1 MRPITSKDLDKIDG
15 RLSPRD
21 HAILTDLDRTQ
32 VLTGVQLQRLHFTH
46 IDTRSRARDRRRVLQ
61 RLGDLGLVSTVDR
74 RVGGS
79 QAGSAG
85 HVYTLTSVGRS
96 LLGGHHQQPATGE
109 HRRSPGAPFLTHA
122 LAISEIYV
130 RLMEASRDHDFH
142 VARFTAEPICHTHHD
157 RPLKP
162 DAYLVLHTATHRDCW
177 WLEIDQATESLPR
190 IKRKCRTYLEFLA
203 YGGLGPDGVPPRILY
218 TTPNIQRCEAIKN
231 VITQLSTQDNH
242 LIGVITH
249 ADASKFLITELL
261 TTQ

>member
-1 MRPITSKDLDKIDG
+1 MRPITSKDLDKIA
-15 RLSPRD
+15 RSLSPRD

-61 RLGDLGLVSTVDR
+61 RLTALGLVSTLDR

-79 QAGSAG
+79 PAGSTS
-85 HVYTLTSVGRS
+85 HVYTLTPVGRS
-96 LLGGHHQQPATGE
+96 LLVGHHQHQ
-109 HRRSPGAPFLTHA
+109 HRRNPGAPFITHA

-130 RLMEASRDHDFH
+130 TLTEASRDHDFH
-142 VARFTAEPICHTHHD
+142 VARFTAEPTCHNHHD
-157 RPLKP
+157 RHLKP
-162 DAYLVLHTATHRDCW
+162 DAYLVLQTATHRDCW

-190 IKRKCRTYLEFLA
+190 IKHKCRTYLEFLT

-218 TTPNIQRCEAIKN
+218 TAPNIQRCEAIKN
-231 VITQLSTQDNH
+231 VITQLSIQDNH
-242 LIGVITH
+242 LIDAITH

-261 TTQ
+261 ATQ